1 MDELTIRSKFTT
13 GLICK
18 IVKKIV
24 KKKLGVEISLNIYEL
39 EASISDSDGR
49 NAQVHIDANIEIPK
63 HELHYLIMK
72 NL

>member
-18 IVKKIV
+18 IVKKIA

-39 EASISDSDGR
+39 EASISDVDG
-49 NAQVHIDANIEIPK
+49 NAKIHIDANIDIPK
-63 HELHYLIMK
+63 NELHYLIMK